1 MTFHYITLQSTY
13 HTVECALFSDTEL
26 LKNITINKH
35 EASRFL
41 MSRLHELLEE
51 HSLTWKNITFLGV
64 NQGPAPFTTLRALI
78 TTVNG
83 ISFSRHIPLVGVDGL
98 RSFLYEQHK
107 NGITIVLQNAFA
119 QDVYFAEQEKEL
131 VKTGW
136 ANGTE
141 YLEELAKNYPTET
154 IKFVGNGVPLLQK
167 EITELF
173 SNRAEIAEHCP
184 EVVQLTTVA
193 ELAKQLWLN
202 EKKGA
207 PHLTPLYLKTQ
218 EYKTSS

>member
-1 MTFHYITLQSTY
+1 MTFHYLTLQATY
-13 HTVECALFSDTEL
+13 HTVECALFSNTES
-26 LKNITINKH
+26 LKAISIDKY

-41 MSRLHELLEE
+41 MIRLNELLKA
-51 HSLTWKNITFLGV
+51 HSLKWQNITFLGV

-83 ISFSRHIPLVGVDGL
+83 ISFSKHIPLVGVDGL
-98 RSFLYEQHK
+98 RGFLHEQHK
-107 NGITIVLQNAFA
+107 KDITVVLQNAFS
-119 QDVYFAEQEKEL
+119 QDVYFAEQENDV

-141 YLEELAKNYPTET
+141 YLNELTETYPTQT
-154 IKFVGNGVPLLQK
+154 ITFIGNAVSLFQK
-167 EITELF
+167 EIRELF
-173 SNRAEIAEHCP
+173 KERALIANKCP

-193 ELAKQLWLN
+193 QLAKQLWLN

-218 EYKTSS
+218 EYKTSR